1 MTGVMTMRIRS
12 ADGTELSAEVRG
24 AGPPLVLVHGIA
36 GDAARWGTSRRLA
49 EHFTLHALDRRG
61 RGASGDASS
70 YALDREI
77 EDVVALVEAIGGD
90 VLLLGHSFGGLL
102 ALEAAARTRVAKL
115 LVYEPYAPAAPVA
128 EPSAT
133 TQSFFALRGDP
144 EAILVRFLL
153 EIVQMREE
161 DVTMFRTTPWWP
173 RRLAAAPTIPREMAA
188 VETHGADLARLAA
201 RGTPTRFL
209 LGERSPEFLREA
221 TARFHAALP
230 ASDVVELAGQA
241 HIAMDLAPDLFER
254 EVRSFFGPE
263 PMPLTAT

>member
-1 MTGVMTMRIRS
+1 MRFRS
-12 ADGTELSAEVRG
+12 SDGTELSADVRG
-24 AGPPLVLVHGIA
+24 SGPPLVLVHGIA
-36 GDAARWGTSRRLA
+36 GDAARWGSSRRLA

-61 RGASGDASS
+61 RGASGDAAS

-102 ALEAAARTRVAKL
+102 ALEAAARTRVAKV
-115 LVYEPYAPAAPVA
+115 LVYEPYAPADPVA

-133 TQSFFALRGDP
+133 TSSFFALRADP
-144 EAILVRFLL
+144 EAILVRFLV
-153 EIVQMREE
+153 EIVHMSES
-161 DVTMFRTTPWWP
+161 DIAAFRATPWWP

-188 VETHGADLARLAA
+188 VETHGADLAGLAA

-209 LGERSPEFLREA
+209 LGEHSPEFLREA
-221 TARFHAALP
+221 TARFHASLP
-230 ASDVVELAGQA
+230 GSDIVGLPGQA

-254 EVRSFFGPE
+254 EVRAFFGPG
-263 PMPLTAT
+263 